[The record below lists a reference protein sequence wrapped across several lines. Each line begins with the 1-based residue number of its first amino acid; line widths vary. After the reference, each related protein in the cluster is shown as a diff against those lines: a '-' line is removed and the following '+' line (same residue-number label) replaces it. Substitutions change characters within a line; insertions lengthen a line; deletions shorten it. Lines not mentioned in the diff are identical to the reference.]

1 MRFNNKATMM
11 IQENLDINLM
21 EVENSFV
28 SLKEQLTDIN
38 QQFKEHYLLQAKIID
53 DEHGL
58 VESASEDEGEV
69 PIVGKIKAEQV
80 KYKQIEAGNDEFT
93 NKSFYT
99 LLTTTIR
106 RKNSD
111 TAEEYIEIDND
122 ELKIIESEKKIIE
135 KFLIN

>member
-111 TAEEYIEIDND
+111 TAEENIEIDND

>member
-1 MRFNNKATMM
+1 M

>member
-1 MRFNNKATMM
+1 MM